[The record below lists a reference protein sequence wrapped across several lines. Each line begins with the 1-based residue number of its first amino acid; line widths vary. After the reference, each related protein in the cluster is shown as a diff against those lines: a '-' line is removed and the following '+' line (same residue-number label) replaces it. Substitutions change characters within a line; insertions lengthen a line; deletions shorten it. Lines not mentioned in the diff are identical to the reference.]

1 MKNQIPPLSPA
12 FRELAAQHFVLLAAA
27 NTAKKRDVLQLN
39 LSGYGDVM
47 QLIGDLVKVSI
58 LAMGDGEPYSN
69 AHIPQPLV
77 NISGVLG
84 IILDLIPYEEA
95 DLLDQLRA
103 AVLEP
108 DLNGVVAADFLVEN
122 IFSTMPVGLME

>member
-12 FRELAAQHFVLLAAA
+12 LRELAEQHFVLLESL
-27 NTAKKRDVLQLN
+27 NVAKKRDVLQLN

-58 LAMGDGEPYSN
+58 LAMGDGEPYSS

-108 DLNGVVAADFLVEN
+108 DLVGVEEEDFLVEN
-122 IFSTMPVGLME
+122 IFLTMPVGLMD

>member
-1 MKNQIPPLSPA
+1 
-12 FRELAAQHFVLLAAA
+12 
-27 NTAKKRDVLQLN
+27 
-39 LSGYGDVM
+39 M

-58 LAMGDGEPYSN
+58 LAMGDGEPYSS

-108 DLNGVVAADFLVEN
+108 DLVGVEEEDFMVEN
-122 IFSTMPVGLME
+122 LFLTMPVGLMD